1 MTLFKLENI
10 ERLKPYDEVL
20 LMNKDVKSF
29 LKKAMLPKVPPERLR
44 TELAANNVD
53 ACSFCIFAGYMVSWL

>member
-1 MTLFKLENI
+1 
-10 ERLKPYDEVL
+10 
-20 LMNKDVKSF
+20 VKSF
-29 LKKAMLPKVPPERLR
+29 LKKAMLPKVPPERLK